1 LREGKYEV
9 RVFVE
14 EFHLGTSNKTGSEL
28 ESFAYF
34 TVKPKSRTNQI
45 SFPETDL
52 FFVLLIVLTVVF
64 LLNKNKGERNK

>member
-34 TVKPKSRTNQI
+34 TVKPKVQTERVAQM
-45 SFPETDL
+45 PETNL
-52 FFVLLIVLTVVF
+52 LAVALTVLTVLLIL
-64 LLNKNKGERNK
+64 KK